1 MEEFLRENGVDFALK
16 NVGEDEG
23 AMAELERLGTMA
35 TPVTVVGDRVIVGFD
50 RDSLEAALG
59 LQESH

>member
-16 NVGEDEG
+16 NVREDEG

-35 TPVTVVGDRVIVGFD
+35 TPVTVVGDYVIVGFD
-50 RDSLEAALG
+50 RDSLGAALG